1 MSTAELQACLARLY
15 VDEPF
20 LRLFE
25 LGDESVFEKY
35 RLTPEERSVLEDLD
49 KESVKLFAKS
59 LKGKRRKLFVGAYPG
74 LFAMAPEAARRYY
87 ERFYDIFP
95 MTPDTGNFDKSMAFG
110 KFMEQTCST
119 DATLPSYARDL
130 VRYERL
136 RFWTRSREDVRERS
150 AEPGEPA
157 ELGLDSRP
165 WVPDHVEVHSF
176 ALDPREVRAKILD
189 DEDPETEGL
198 EPITLVFRRGST
210 AGREPK
216 VFSLSDDML
225 DLVELC
231 DGRRPVADMVERY
244 EERFGEGLESSI
256 LSAIAKLVDR
266 GVLEV

>member
-35 RLTPEERSVLEDLD
+35 TLTPEERSVLADLD

-59 LKGKRRKLFVGAYPG
+59 LKGKRRKMFVGAYPG
-74 LFAMAPEAARRYY
+74 LFAMAPEAVRRYY

-95 MTPDTGNFDKSMAFG
+95 MTPDTTNFEAGQAFG
-110 KFMEQTCST
+110 KFMEQTCAT

-130 VRYERL
+130 VKYERL
-136 RFWTRSREDVRERS
+136 RFWTRSREVTR
-150 AEPGEPA
+150 APA
-157 ELGLDSRP
+157 EAPARFPEVGLDSRP

-176 ALDPREVRAKILD
+176 AFDPREVRAKVLEE
-189 DEDPETEGL
+189 EDPEIAGL
-198 EPITLVFRRGST
+198 EPVTLVFRRGST
-210 AGREPK
+210 AGRESK
-216 VFSLSDDML
+216 VFSISPDML

-231 DGRRPVADMVERY
+231 NGRRPVSEMVERY
-244 EERFGEGLESSI
+244 EKRFGERLESPI
-256 LSAIAKLVDR
+256 LSAVNKLMDL